1 MKLKNEIG
9 IVPYHDYCLHCDSY
23 RASIEKAGFKYI
35 YNFQGMDHAACSI
48 LIYDPKIFDG
58 RVIVDEDTVVMERK
72 ASENEYFH
80 RDFHSSM
87 NMGIHY
93 VGENYGME
101 GVRDYLTR
109 YTNNVYRTVL
119 HDMKERGLVALKEKI
134 QDTYE
139 KEKAADALETKL
151 LSDGRELQVVVKY
164 CPAVQHLKETGRE
177 VSRWYRYTT
186 EIVMGALADA
196 NDYVFAMD
204 SYDEVNGAAVY
215 RFYKK

>member
-1 MKLKNEIG
+1 M
-9 IVPYHDYCLHCDSY
+9 
-23 RASIEKAGFKYI
+23 
-35 YNFQGMDHAACSI
+35 
-48 LIYDPKIFDG
+48 
-58 RVIVDEDTVVMERK
+58 
-72 ASENEYFH
+72 
-80 RDFHSSM
+80 
-87 NMGIHY
+87 
-93 VGENYGME
+93 
-101 GVRDYLTR
+101 
-109 YTNNVYRTVL
+109 
-119 HDMKERGLVALKEKI
+119 
-134 QDTYE
+134 
-139 KEKAADALETKL
+139 ETKL